1 MEAAHAVFLL
11 GVALTVLVIAGYLTA
26 IVLILKHVHGR
37 LETILGAVDAVT
49 EQSQPSEAVLDEIS
63 GDLASSREALEACV
77 ERLRE
82 RLGPGEGVGDG
93 EPASTGAEGDTA
105 THPRAGLGGW
115 WKR

>member
-11 GVALTVLVIAGYLTA
+11 GVTLTVLVIAGYLTA
-26 IVLILKHVHGR
+26 IVLILKHVHTR

-49 EQSQPSEAVLDEIS
+49 ERSEPSGAVIDEIS
-63 GDLASSREALEACV
+63 ADLASSRQALEATV

-82 RLGPGEGVGDG
+82 RIAP
-93 EPASTGAEGDTA
+93 AEGTEEREPVSTA
-105 THPRAGLGGW
+105 ADGDPEAGPRAGLGGW